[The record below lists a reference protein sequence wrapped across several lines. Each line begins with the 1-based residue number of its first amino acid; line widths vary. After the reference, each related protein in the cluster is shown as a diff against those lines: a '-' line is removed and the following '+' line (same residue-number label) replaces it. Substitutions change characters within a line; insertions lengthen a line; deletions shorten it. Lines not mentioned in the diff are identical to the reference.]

1 MALYGRILIAVDGS
15 EPSLNALRQGCR
27 LGRGERARLM
37 AVTVAP
43 SYEGDL
49 SLVGVHNLDGIMNE
63 PCATA
68 FRASKAIAQ
77 EEGVVLEHISTT
89 GEIAVRIA
97 EVANDQRAD
106 LIVLGYGRRRILE
119 RLLLG
124 SAIPAVIAAGPC
136 DVLVIPHDSQFA
148 WQKLLVAV
156 NEPRTAASSAR
167 RALDF
172 ARSYGAQLLIA
183 SSPAVTASK
192 PKGQAFSPIE
202 DLTEWEQTR
211 FFQELE
217 QRAEAVNLRT
227 QFAAVPGRLLST
239 VISLVRREAVSLTM
253 LPRDLLMSHW
263 GIWRERGASLV
274 LQRFP
279 NPVLVVSG

>member
-1 MALYGRILIAVDGS
+1 MAQYGRILIAVDGS

-49 SLVGVHNLDGIMNE
+49 SLVGVHNLDGVMNE

-68 FRASKAIAQ
+68 FRASKVIAQ
-77 EEGVVLEHISTT
+77 EEGVVLEHISTS
-89 GEIAVRIA
+89 GEIAVRIS

-106 LIVLGYGRRRILE
+106 LIVLGYGRRPTLV
-119 RLLLG
+119 RLLL
-124 SAIPAVIAAGPC
+124 SSVIPAVIAEGPC
-136 DVLVIPHDSQFA
+136 DVLVIPQDSQFA
-148 WQKLLVAV
+148 WQKILLAV
-156 NEPRTAASSAR
+156 KEPRTAASSAR

-183 SSPAVTASK
+183 SSPAVTSSK
-192 PKGQAFSPIE
+192 PKGLAFSPIQ

-227 QFAAVPGRLLST
+227 QFVAVPGGLLSA
-239 VISLVRREAVSLTM
+239 VIRLVQREAVSLTM

-263 GIWRERGASLV
+263 GVCGERGAALA
-274 LQRFP
+274 LQRFL
-279 NPVLVVSG
+279 NPVLVVAG

>member
-27 LGRGERARLM
+27 LGRGERARLI

-68 FRASKAIAQ
+68 FKATKVVAQ
-77 EEGVVLEHISTT
+77 EEGVVLEHISTS

-97 EVANDQRAD
+97 EVAYDQRAD
-106 LIVLGYGRRRILE
+106 LIVLGYDRRRILE

-124 SAIPAVIAAGPC
+124 SAIPAVIAAGSC
-136 DVLVIPHDSQFA
+136 DVLVIPRDSQFA
-148 WQKLLVAV
+148 WQKVLLAV
-156 NEPRTAASSAR
+156 NEPRTAARSAR

-192 PKGQAFSPIE
+192 PKGQEFSPLQ
-202 DLTEWEQTR
+202 DLSEWEQTR

-227 QFAAVPGRLLST
+227 QFATVPGRMLSAVT
-239 VISLVRREAVSLTM
+239 SLARREAVSLTM

-263 GIWRERGASLV
+263 GICRERGAALV

-279 NPVLVVSG
+279 NPVLLVSG